1 MKPGKK
7 QTNALASPAARQP
20 PEQKPSHHHG
30 TTSSE
35 KKKKKKKKK
44 QALKGADSHAGIPTP
59 QPGRTNTSNLLDIVI
74 ALRPVVTY
82 HGRDRLQCQP
92 TCQLPRV

>member
-1 MKPGKK
+1 MAP
-7 QTNALASPAARQP
+7 
-20 PEQKPSHHHG
+20 
-30 TTSSE
+30 
-35 KKKKKKKKK
+35 

-82 HGRDRLQCQP
+82 HGRDRLFFFFFFFFWV
-92 TCQLPRV
+92 TGELPILRQQEAAADARRT